1 MKNLFFMVLANGATT
16 VSGYGWNLPIF
27 LKDMPTDDVDVEKEY
42 RLIPID
48 SLYTSA
54 VTGDCPL

>member
-27 LKDMPTDDVDVEKEY
+27 L
-42 RLIPID
+42 RIIG
-48 SLYTSA
+48 
-54 VTGDCPL
+54 TGF

>member
-16 VSGYGWNLPIF
+16 VSGYGWNLSIF
-27 LKDMPTDDVDVEKEY
+27 LKDMPVKPTDEVDVDKEY

-48 SLYTSA
+48 SL
-54 VTGDCPL
+54 